1 MNTRSST
8 EPKPGRLGT
17 FAGVFTPSIMTIL
30 GIILF
35 MRLGFVVGNAG
46 LGGTLAI
53 LGIATVIST
62 LTSIS
67 LSAIATNMRVKGGG
81 DYYLI
86 SRTLGIEFGGAIGI
100 VLFLAQSVSIAFY
113 SMGFGEVMGILT
125 GREDVMFM
133 QICAS
138 IGILALFVLAWFGTD
153 AATRFQYVVMVVMSV
168 ALISFYVGAAG
179 DFEPGRLA
187 EAWGGVDG
195 GLKFWVV
202 FAIFFPAVTGFTQ
215 GVSMSGE
222 LRDPA
227 RSLPTGTFAA
237 VGLSTV
243 VYASV
248 AVMLAGVFT
257 VEYLVDNTDALN
269 QAAVVPWLVD
279 AGVITA
285 TLSSAM
291 ASFMGAPRILQSL
304 ARDRIFPL
312 LNSFAAGSGPS
323 NNPRR
328 AILLSLV
335 IALATVTLGSVD
347 VIAPIVSMFF
357 LISYGL
363 LNYATAYESSSGSPS
378 FRPRFRFFDRRLSWA
393 GAALCLGAMVLINP
407 TSAAL
412 ALAVL
417 WGIYRYVGS
426 RPLPQ
431 RWSDAAY
438 SHHFQK
444 AKESIRH
451 LAGEAPSPRNWR
463 PQLILFTSDAERGDR
478 VMRFGSWLEGA
489 AGLSAVIRVV
499 AGSGAV
505 KRREADQLQSH
516 LLAHVEELGIRSH
529 PRVIVAPS
537 AVEALPVIVQAF
549 GIGPLKANTAV
560 FGWAQDG
567 GADRARRALYG
578 RAFMEVLRYG
588 VNAVTVA
595 TDASRWERLEAIPRA
610 ERRIDVWWVDNDA
623 GRLALLSAYL
633 FTRHPEWSK
642 ASIRLLVAGSD
653 DDPEA
658 TIASVE
664 AMLDDVRIR
673 AGVHSVTEYSAAALA
688 ELSSDAAFVMLT
700 MRAFQS
706 TLLDPFGGDLYELM
720 ERLPLAATFT
730 TRSSIDLAAGP
741 ESGTHAMLVAAE
753 ERVATAIRR
762 RQRLEDAL
770 DKAEDRVESLRRR
783 VGSTDDPRLQRDLAE
798 ALEDLD
804 DLRRKHLVAQ
814 TTVDQAK
821 AEAQSL
827 KPGGS
832 SSRST

>member
-1 MNTRSST
+1 MTTRAETST
-8 EPKPGRLGT
+8 TQGRLGT

-46 LGGTLAI
+46 LGGTLVILAI
-53 LGIATVIST
+53 ASTIST
-62 LTSIS
+62 LTTIS

-100 VLFLAQSVSIAFY
+100 VLYLAQSVSIAFY
-113 SMGFGEVMGILT
+113 AIGFGEVMGILT
-125 GREDVMFM
+125 GREDMLFT
-133 QICAS
+133 QICAAV
-138 IGILALFVLAWFGTD
+138 GILALFVLAWFGTD
-153 AATRFQYVVMVVMSV
+153 AATKFQYVVMIVMAS
-168 ALISFYVGAAG
+168 ALISFYIGAAG

-187 EAWGGVDG
+187 DAWNGVEG

-227 RSLPTGTFAA
+227 RSLPSGTFAA

-257 VEYLVDNTDALN
+257 VTFLVENTDALN

-304 ARDRIFPL
+304 ATDRIFPF
-312 LNSFAAGSGPS
+312 LNWFSTGSGSS

-328 AILLSLV
+328 AVLLSLA

-347 VIAPIVSMFF
+347 VIAPVVSMFF

-363 LNYATAYESSSGSPS
+363 LNYATAYEASSGSPS

-393 GAALCLGAMVLINP
+393 GAALCLVAMILINP

-412 ALAVL
+412 ALALL
-417 WGIYRYVGS
+417 WGIHRYIGA
-426 RPLPQ
+426 RPLPR

-444 AKESIRH
+444 AKESIRQ
-451 LAGEAPSPRNWR
+451 LAGETPSPRNWR
-463 PQLILFTSDAERGDR
+463 PQLILFTSDTERGGR
-478 VMRFGSWLEGA
+478 VMRFGSWLEGS
-489 AGLSAVIRVV
+489 AGMSAVIRVV
-499 AGSGAV
+499 PGSGAL
-505 KRREADQLQSH
+505 KRREADEHQR
-516 LLAHVEELGIRSH
+516 ELVAQIREMGVSSH
-529 PRVIVAPS
+529 PRVVVAPS

-549 GIGPLKANTAV
+549 GVGPFKANTAV

-578 RAFMEVLRYG
+578 QAFMEVLRYG
-588 VNAVTVA
+588 VNAVTVT
-595 TDASRWERLEAIPRA
+595 TDASRWERLEATPPA
-610 ERRIDVWWVDNDA
+610 QRRIDVWWVDDDA
-623 GRLALLSAYL
+623 GRLALLAAYL
-633 FTRHPEWSK
+633 FTRDAAWSK
-642 ASIRLLVAGSD
+642 ATIRLLVGAGA
-653 DDPEA
+653 DPGS

-664 AMLDDVRIR
+664 SMLDDVRIR
-673 AGVHSVTEYSAAALA
+673 AGVHLVDDYSASSMVA
-688 ELSSDAAFVMLT
+688 ESADAAFVMLT

-720 ERLPLAATFT
+720 NRLPLAATFT
-730 TRSSIDLAAGP
+730 TRSSVDLAGGP
-741 ESGTHAMLVAAE
+741 EAGSHAMLVAAE

-762 RQRLEDAL
+762 RRRLEEAL
-770 DKAEDRVESLRRR
+770 EKAEDRVEDLRRR
-783 VGSTDDPRLQRDLAE
+783 SASGDPRPLRDLEEGLAE
-798 ALEDLD
+798 LD
-804 DLRRKHLVAQ
+804 DVRRKLLVAQ
-814 TTVDQAK
+814 TTVEQAK
-821 AEAQSL
+821 AEAQAL
-827 KPGGS
+827 KPA
-832 SSRST
+832 R